1 MNNLRDELKNLT
13 ANLHTWLE
21 DSKQMQNIKS
31 EELTKEEY
39 INLLSKLYC
48 FIKVLEQ
55 NIKKY
60 TDDFKNSGLE
70 DIEQRVLKTTWL
82 KEDLDFYKKP
92 LNEKEIEFKTLN
104 NFSSI
109 VGALYVIEGST
120 MGGMQISKILNR
132 HFKENI
138 STQYYE
144 SYKEQTMPK
153 WLSFVSWLE
162 KVELDNYD
170 AILGANEVFIQ
181 LKKHFEE

>member
-1 MNNLRDELKNLT
+1 MNNLRNELKSLT

-21 DSKQMQNIKS
+21 DSKQMQNLKS
-31 EELTKEEY
+31 EKLSKEEY

-48 FIKVLEQ
+48 FIKILEQ

-60 TDDFKNSGLE
+60 KEDFKNSGLE
-70 DIEQRVLKTTWL
+70 DIEQRILKTTWL
-82 KEDLDFYKKP
+82 KKDLDFYQIP
-92 LNEKEIEFKTLN
+92 LKQKEIEFKTLN

-109 VGALYVIEGST
+109 VGALYVLEGST
-120 MGGMQISKILNR
+120 MGGMQISKILNK

-138 STQYYE
+138 SAQYYE

-153 WLSFVSWLE
+153 WLSFTAWLE
-162 KVELDNYD
+162 KIKLDNYD